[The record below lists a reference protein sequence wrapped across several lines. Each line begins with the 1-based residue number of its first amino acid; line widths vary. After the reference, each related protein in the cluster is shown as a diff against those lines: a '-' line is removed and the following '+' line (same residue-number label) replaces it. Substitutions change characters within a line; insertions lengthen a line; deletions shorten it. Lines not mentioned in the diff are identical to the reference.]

1 MGTAQ
6 IIESHVEGAMPQAT
20 SSEMQQFLSFTLGA
34 EEYGVD
40 ILMVREVKGW
50 TATTRLPNTPEY
62 VRGVLNLRGII
73 IPIFDLRARFT
84 GKLTEPNSKNVVVI
98 LTVDNR
104 TVGILADTVSD
115 ILTAGV
121 DDIRPAPE
129 TGNSIDQRFVSGLI
143 AVEGRMVVL
152 LDMKKLLSLDLEH
165 LDARNGAQP
174 VTV

>member
-6 IIESHVEGAMPQAT
+6 VIENHIEGGVQPTA
-20 SSEMQQFLSFTLGA
+20 SGDMQQFLSFTLGA

-115 ILTAGV
+115 ILTAGAN
-121 DDIRPAPE
+121 DIRPAPD

-165 LDARNGAQP
+165 LDARNGTQP